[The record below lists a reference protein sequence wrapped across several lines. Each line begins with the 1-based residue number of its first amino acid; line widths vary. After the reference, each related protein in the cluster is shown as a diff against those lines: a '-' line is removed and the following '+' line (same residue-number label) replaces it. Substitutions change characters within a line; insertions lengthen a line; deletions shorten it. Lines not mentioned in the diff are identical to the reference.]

1 MGATRANMQRASWL
15 PSHQCFC
22 FPVSPNLLSQ
32 SRHRRRRPS
41 SAPHPLRSSGLG
53 CWPLRSCRL
62 NCQSL
67 WTSLIGRGGRPS
79 TGGWDTHAHTEGTG
93 TCTRGGVSATRH
105 TDTPGYEF
113 MHDTRM
119 NNLCTCMQSHT
130 MRTGQ
135 RRTDNTNTAART
147 KG

>member
-1 MGATRANMQRASWL
+1 MGATRATIQRASWL

-22 FPVSPNLLSQ
+22 FPLSPNLLSQ
-32 SRHRRRRPS
+32 SRHRRRRHPS

-67 WTSLIGRGGRPS
+67 WTSLIGRGGRLLM
-79 TGGWDTHAHTEGTG
+79 GGWDTHTQREQGHAQEGGKRNT
-93 TCTRGGVSATRH
+93 SH
-105 TDTPGYEF
+105 KHTPGYEF
-113 MHDTRM
+113 MHDACM

-135 RRTDNTNTAART
+135 RRADNTNTAAGT